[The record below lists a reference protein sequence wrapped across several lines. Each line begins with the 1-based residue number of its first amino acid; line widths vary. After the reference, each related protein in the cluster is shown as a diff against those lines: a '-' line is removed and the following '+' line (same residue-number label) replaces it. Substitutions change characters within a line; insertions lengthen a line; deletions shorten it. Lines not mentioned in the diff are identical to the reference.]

1 MIRKL
6 FALKTTSIR
15 NRLLIQLG
23 LVAVVISLFL
33 FLVVRLAL
41 VQAVTATQDRL
52 LAAAVSSVVDKIY
65 VVDNMVSLDLPYDTF
80 SLLGA
85 IGEDRIFYQIKDDGK
100 FLTGYEDL
108 PYEGPFGDLQEPIFT
123 NIDYLDATFRAAS
136 IENVIFAGNQ
146 ARRLTIIIAQSQNFQ
161 ATVLTKISTN
171 LIFVTFIFLII
182 AILFAFLTANLT
194 IRPIGSFADDVKMR
208 GPSDLRKVSSDVP
221 SELLPLVHS
230 LNGFISRF
238 RTALRQTETFIA
250 EAAHHIR
257 TPLSVVKSESE
268 LALRKSK
275 TPENR
280 EHLRNIIRSV
290 DQTNRSATQLLDH
303 AMVLYRAERPEK
315 QKFSA
320 HQAVEDLINQFR
332 PAADLRDL
340 DIAFSSTLEQKQQL
354 YLDRTLLETSL
365 RNLLDNALKYAIAE
379 STVFVDL
386 SQDKKQITVTITNDA
401 ANLKDF
407 NASQIFKKFK
417 RGTENKDIIGSGL
430 GLSIVLEAAN
440 AINATI
446 KVKKLKG
453 ESVCAILSLP
463 C

>member
-1 MIRKL
+1 
-6 FALKTTSIR
+6 
-15 NRLLIQLG
+15 
-23 LVAVVISLFL
+23 
-33 FLVVRLAL
+33 
-41 VQAVTATQDRL
+41 
-52 LAAAVSSVVDKIY
+52 
-65 VVDNMVSLDLPYDTF
+65 
-80 SLLGA
+80 
-85 IGEDRIFYQIKDDGK
+85 
-100 FLTGYEDL
+100 
-108 PYEGPFGDLQEPIFT
+108 
-123 NIDYLDATFRAAS
+123 
-136 IENVIFAGNQ
+136 
-146 ARRLTIIIAQSQNFQ
+146 
-161 ATVLTKISTN
+161 
-171 LIFVTFIFLII
+171 
-182 AILFAFLTANLT
+182 
-194 IRPIGSFADDVKMR
+194 MR

-440 AINATI
+440 AIKATI